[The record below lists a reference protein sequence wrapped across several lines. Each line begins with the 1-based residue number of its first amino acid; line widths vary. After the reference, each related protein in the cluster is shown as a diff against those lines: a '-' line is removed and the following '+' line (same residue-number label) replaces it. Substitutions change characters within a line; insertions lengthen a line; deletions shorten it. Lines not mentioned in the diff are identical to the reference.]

1 MSVRATR
8 RIGQAIAGVL
18 DQATYRGYVAGFE
31 AARDQAAAI
40 LRVAG
45 QPQLARTVANLAP
58 LPERDFD
65 AAGRG

>member
-8 RIGQAIAGVL
+8 RIGQAIAGAL

-45 QPQLARTVANLAP
+45 QPQLARTVASLAP
-58 LPERDFD
+58 RSEREMHEADLD
-65 AAGRG
+65 